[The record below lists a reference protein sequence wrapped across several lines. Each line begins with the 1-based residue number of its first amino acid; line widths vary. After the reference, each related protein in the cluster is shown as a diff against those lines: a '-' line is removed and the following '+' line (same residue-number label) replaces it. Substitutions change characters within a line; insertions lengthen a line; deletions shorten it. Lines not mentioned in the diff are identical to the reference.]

1 MSCGCAR
8 WLCGRTPRDG
18 AGKYARVQLD
28 EPEDDEDDDYCDASP
43 EANPWEALQ
52 QRRNLDFDVDEE
64 PQAAAEE
71 ESTPGAA
78 PGAAVAGTED
88 AAGRAD
94 QATGGRAGT
103 TDASAARIGADASS
117 GAQPGERA
125 GRRWQLGDM
134 EIDVGW
140 KAAGSGARGSI
151 QQTAG
156 GRTYGQGQAHPPE
169 MAKLIGRGTPHPT
182 MKFDPSRRSG
192 MGRTAEAKVKLA
204 GLKANLRNKQSNWK
218 AALERA
224 KDRRKGDLT

>member
-28 EPEDDEDDDYCDASP
+28 EPEDDDEDDYCDASP

-52 QRRNLDFDVDEE
+52 ERRNLDFDVDEE
-64 PQAAAEE
+64 PQAPAAEE
-71 ESTPGAA
+71 VTPGLA
-78 PGAAVAGTED
+78 PSAAVAGTED
-88 AAGRAD
+88 AVGRAD
-94 QATGGRAGT
+94 EATGGRGPGT
-103 TDASAARIGADASS
+103 TDASAARVGAGASS

-140 KAAGSGARGSI
+140 KAAGHG
-151 QQTAG
+151 AG
-156 GRTYGQGQAHPPE
+156 GRKFGQGQAHPPE

-204 GLKANLRNKQSNWK
+204 GLKANLRNKQVRNF
-218 AALERA
+218 
-224 KDRRKGDLT
+224 D